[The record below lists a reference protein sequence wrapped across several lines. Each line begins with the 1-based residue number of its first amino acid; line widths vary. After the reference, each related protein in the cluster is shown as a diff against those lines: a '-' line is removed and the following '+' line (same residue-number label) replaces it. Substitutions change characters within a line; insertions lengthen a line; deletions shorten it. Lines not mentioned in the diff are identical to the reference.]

1 MNKKLKQI
9 ITQIGQK
16 DRSYRILIIDGI
28 GSGRTNVLLNLI
40 KIQWSDIDKIYSCI
54 KDPFESKYQLLINA
68 AEKVGVKTLNN
79 LEAFIDYSQTIKL
92 IMNIIQLRK
101 GEC

>member
-1 MNKKLKQI
+1 M
-9 ITQIGQK
+9 
-16 DRSYRILIIDGI
+16 
-28 GSGRTNVLLNLI
+28 LNLI

-92 IMNIIQLRK
+92 IMFMKTWKNIIQLRK

>member
-1 MNKKLKQI
+1 M
-9 ITQIGQK
+9 
-16 DRSYRILIIDGI
+16 
-28 GSGRTNVLLNLI
+28 LLNLI
-40 KIQWSDIDKIYSCI
+40 KIQRSDIGKIYSCI

-92 IMNIIQLRK
+92 IMFMKIWKNIIQLRK

>member
-1 MNKKLKQI
+1 M
-9 ITQIGQK
+9 
-16 DRSYRILIIDGI
+16 
-28 GSGRTNVLLNLI
+28 LNLI

-54 KDPFESKYQLLINA
+54 KDPFESKYQSLINA

-92 IMNIIQLRK
+92 IMFMKIWKNIIQLRK

>member
-1 MNKKLKQI
+1 M
-9 ITQIGQK
+9 
-16 DRSYRILIIDGI
+16 
-28 GSGRTNVLLNLI
+28 LNLI

-68 AEKVGVKTLNN
+68 GEKVGVKALNN
-79 LEAFIDYSQTIKL
+79 LKGFIDYSQTIQL
-92 IMNIIQLRK
+92 IMFMKIWKNIIQLRK